1 MKFGKTK
8 ISVFIAKLFIFHSVN
23 LIYLK
28 GPVTYDNNGR
38 ETVVGVVSWDSI
50 TPLEPGTMS
59 VYARVTAVL
68 RWIKKEMKTNYDR
81 C

>member
-1 MKFGKTK
+1 M
-8 ISVFIAKLFIFHSVN
+8 
-23 LIYLK
+23 IYSK

-38 ETVVGVVSWDSI
+38 ETVVGVVSSNWSLKNGS
-50 TPLEPGTMS
+50 TLYNGRLA
-59 VYARVTAVL
+59 VYARVTRVL

>member
-1 MKFGKTK
+1 M
-8 ISVFIAKLFIFHSVN
+8 
-23 LIYLK
+23 
-28 GPVTYDNNGR
+28 TYDNNGR
-38 ETVVGVVSWDSI
+38 ETVVGVVSWDSVKAGK
-50 TPLEPGTMS
+50 LS